1 MLKKRIYFG
10 IFKVVAVFLF
20 FAIALFFVAA
30 NVSAQDKSD
39 IDLFVKGNNRFALNL
54 YGELKSDEGN
64 LFLSPY
70 SISTAL
76 AMTFE
81 GAAGETQRQMADVLH
96 FDMSKNRV
104 GRAFLYLA
112 QGLSASANSDG
123 YELNIANALWGEKT
137 YTFLPEFLNQTKE
150 FYGGA
155 LRNLDFLNETEKSRQ
170 IINAWVE
177 EKTKNKI
184 KNLIGPGVLSPATRL
199 VLTNAIYFKGDWMTP
214 FKNSDTFDR
223 LFYFLSGESASV
235 PTMNQMAHFN
245 YAEDGDVQ
253 VLEMPYKGNRLSMVI
268 ILSKERDGISALEQ
282 KLTGQNLAKWISS
295 LKSQDVNVS
304 LPKFEATVEFSL
316 AKTLEGM
323 GMRDAFLPVADFS
336 GMSGNKDLFIS
347 DVIHKAFVKV
357 DEKGTEAAA
366 ATAVVMTFK
375 GVMMPQETKKF
386 TADHSFIFM
395 IRDMQTKSIL
405 FIGRIMDPRS

>member
-64 LFLSPY
+64 LFFSPY

-76 AMTFE
+76 AMTFQGTE
-81 GAAGETQRQMADVLH
+81 GQTQREMADVLH

-137 YTFLPEFLNQTKE
+137 YTFLPEFLNQTKK
-150 FYGGA
+150 FYDGG
-155 LRNLDFLNETEKSRQ
+155 LHSVDLINEPEKTRQ
-170 IINAWVE
+170 VINAWVE

-184 KNLIGPGVLSPATRL
+184 KDLIGPGVLSSTTRL

-223 LFYFLSGESASV
+223 LFYFLSGDNAPVS
-235 PTMNQMAHFN
+235 TMNQTVHFN
-245 YAEDGDVQ
+245 YTEDDDVQ
-253 VLEMPYKGNRLSMVI
+253 VLEMPYKGDRLSMM
-268 ILSKERDGISALEQ
+268 ILLPKKRNGINALEQ
-282 KLTGQNLAKWISS
+282 KLTVQKIENWISN
-295 LKSQDVNVS
+295 LIFQEADVS
-304 LPKFEATVEFSL
+304 LPKFETTVEFSL
-316 AKTLEGM
+316 ADILERM
-323 GMRDAFLPVADFS
+323 GMRDAFSGAADFS
-336 GMSGNKDLFIS
+336 GMTENKDLFIGA
-347 DVIHKAFVKV
+347 VIHKAFVKV

-366 ATAVVMTFK
+366 ATAVVMENLAI
-375 GVMMPQETKKF
+375 MPQDIKKF
-386 TADHSFIFM
+386 NADHPFIFI